1 MNINPFANE
10 QLIQHRNMTQSQ
22 KRNINS
28 TKEGVIVNS
37 FVKDNDISLSDLKD
51 TFVISDDTT
60 MPSQLYKDNQ
70 IVDKKLLPL
79 STIALG
85 VMSAIAGLTGFVRY
99 SAKASK
105 NLAKEKWLPAVT
117 RNVNLSKET
126 SQVIYQMVQSP
137 NSKTFIA
144 GAGVLT
150 LSAMAF
156 MGKTFFDGYKDIWVK
171 RKESNI
177 QKNLQENLIAVET
190 QAFSGKMQIIR
201 SMLSK
206 YTRDFE
212 GFLNPPEEKPDT
224 PFGRKS
230 FAQFAFSSRHSERNE
245 GDSSDF
251 ALKTTNSEES
261 FKNTNLGNILLGIG
275 TLAGI
280 VGLGFLSL
288 KNLTKSKM
296 HLQETLEQTKK
307 AIAQLVKT
315 STNETKHIDE
325 KNLEHMF
332 IEIENSKGIKE
343 FIKEQV
349 TALNWTKEEK
359 ENFEKKIIEK
369 IETSTTKV
377 NPNIGGDGT
386 PKPAFNSF
394 VDDYK
399 AFFYN
404 WLLDTSN
411 PQFGLLFGGITS
423 ITAIGYGGKLAGEAL
438 KDVQVKKIN
447 AQTELDLQKRLVSTE
462 LRNFKAKKDS
472 AINPLVK
479 EFYKQVDSGK
489 RSKQELKTMA
499 ENILLEIKNGPPFVY
514 S

>member
-1 MNINPFANE
+1 
-10 QLIQHRNMTQSQ
+10 
-22 KRNINS
+22 
-28 TKEGVIVNS
+28 
-37 FVKDNDISLSDLKD
+37 
-51 TFVISDDTT
+51 
-60 MPSQLYKDNQ
+60 MPTQLYNDYQ

-79 STIALG
+79 SSIALG
-85 VMSAIAGLTGFVRY
+85 VMGAIAGLTGFVRY

-171 RKESNI
+171 RKDANI

-190 QAFSGKMQIIR
+190 QSFSGKMQIIR

-206 YTRDFE
+206 YTKEFE

-224 PFGRKS
+224 PFGRKT
-230 FAQFAFSSRHSERNE
+230 FEQFAFGSGEN
-245 GDSSDF
+245 F
-251 ALKTTNSEES
+251 AHLQGEMPKAKRGNN
-261 FKNTNLGNILLGIG
+261 FGNILLGIG
-275 TLAGI
+275 TFAGI

-288 KNLTKSKM
+288 KNLTKSKI
-296 HLQETLEQTKK
+296 HLQESLEQTKK
-307 AIAQLVKT
+307 AIIQLVKT
-315 STNETKHIDE
+315 STNETKKADKE
-325 KNLEHMF
+325 NLEHMF
-332 IEIENSKGIKE
+332 VEIENSRGIRE
-343 FIKEQV
+343 FVNEQISV
-349 TALNWTKEEK
+349 LNWSKEEK
-359 ENFEKKIIEK
+359 GEFEKKVLEK

-394 VDDYK
+394 VDDYR

-411 PQFGLLFGGITS
+411 PQFGLLFGGVTA
-423 ITAIGYGGKLAGEAL
+423 ITAIGYGGKLAGDAL
-438 KDVQVKKIN
+438 KEVQVKKIN

-489 RSKQELKTMA
+489 RTKDELKTMA
-499 ENILLEIKNGPPFVY
+499 ENILFEIKNGPPFVY

>member
-22 KRNINS
+22 KRNINT
-28 TKEGVIVNS
+28 TKEGVVVNS
-37 FVKDNDISLSDLKD
+37 FVKDNEVSLSNLKD
-51 TFVISDDTT
+51 TFIISDDTS

-79 STIALG
+79 STVALG
-85 VMSAIAGLTGFVRY
+85 VMGAIAGLTGFVRY

-171 RKESNI
+171 RKEANI

-190 QAFSGKMQIIR
+190 QSFSGKMQIIR

-206 YTRDFE
+206 YTKEFE

-224 PFGRKS
+224 PFGRKT
-230 FAQFAFSSRHSERNE
+230 FAQFAFSANE
-245 GDSSDF
+245 NFDPSQREMPKAKG
-251 ALKTTNSEES
+251 TNN
-261 FKNTNLGNILLGIG
+261 FGNILLGIG

-296 HLQETLEQTKK
+296 HLQESLENTKK
-307 AIAQLVKT
+307 AISQIVKT
-315 STNETKHIDE
+315 STNETKSSDAE
-325 KNLEHMF
+325 NLEHMF
-332 IEIENSKGIKE
+332 VEIENSKGIKE
-343 FIKEQV
+343 FVREQISALSWTDKEK
-349 TALNWTKEEK
+349 AD
-359 ENFEKKIIEK
+359 FEKKVIEK

-411 PQFGLLFGGITS
+411 PQFGLLFGGITG

-438 KDVQVKKIN
+438 KEVQVKKIN

-489 RSKQELKTMA
+489 RTKDELKTMA
-499 ENILLEIKNGPPFVY
+499 ENILFEVKNGPPFVY

>member
-1 MNINPFANE
+1 
-10 QLIQHRNMTQSQ
+10 
-22 KRNINS
+22 
-28 TKEGVIVNS
+28 
-37 FVKDNDISLSDLKD
+37 
-51 TFVISDDTT
+51 
-60 MPSQLYKDNQ
+60 
-70 IVDKKLLPL
+70 
-79 STIALG
+79 
-85 VMSAIAGLTGFVRY
+85 
-99 SAKASK
+99 
-105 NLAKEKWLPAVT
+105 
-117 RNVNLSKET
+117 
-126 SQVIYQMVQSP
+126 MVQSP

-171 RKESNI
+171 RKEANI

-190 QAFSGKMQIIR
+190 QSFSGKMQIIR

-206 YTRDFE
+206 YTKEFE

-224 PFGRKS
+224 PFGRKT
-230 FAQFAFSSRHSERNE
+230 FAQFAFSANE
-245 GDSSDF
+245 NF
-251 ALKTTNSEES
+251 APSQREMPKAKGVNN
-261 FKNTNLGNILLGIG
+261 FGNILLGFG

-296 HLQETLEQTKK
+296 HLQESLENTKK
-307 AIAQLVKT
+307 AISQIVKT
-315 STNETKHIDE
+315 STNETKSSDAE
-325 KNLEHMF
+325 NLEHMF
-332 IEIENSKGIKE
+332 VEIENSKGIKE
-343 FIKEQV
+343 FVKEQIS
-349 TALNWTKEEK
+349 ALSWTDKEK
-359 ENFEKKIIEK
+359 ADFEKKVIEK

-411 PQFGLLFGGITS
+411 PQFGLFFGGITG

-438 KDVQVKKIN
+438 KK
-447 AQTELDLQKRLVSTE
+447 
-462 LRNFKAKKDS
+462 F
-472 AINPLVK
+472 
-479 EFYKQVDSGK
+479 
-489 RSKQELKTMA
+489 RSKKSMHKL
-499 ENILLEIKNGPPFVY
+499 NSICKNVLYQPN
-514 S
+514 

>member
-10 QLIQHRNMTQSQ
+10 QLIQHRNLTQSQ
-22 KRNINS
+22 KKNINT
-28 TKEGVIVNS
+28 TKEGVVVNS
-37 FVKDNDISLSDLKD
+37 FVKDNEVNLSNLKD

-60 MPSQLYKDNQ
+60 LPSQLYKDYQ

-79 STIALG
+79 STVALG
-85 VMSAIAGLTGFVRY
+85 VMGAIAGLTGFVRY

-171 RKESNI
+171 RKEANI

-206 YTRDFE
+206 YTKEFE

-224 PFGRKS
+224 PFGRKT
-230 FAQFAFSSRHSERNE
+230 FAQFAFT
-245 GDSSDF
+245 SD
-251 ALKTTNSEES
+251 
-261 FKNTNLGNILLGIG
+261 NTAQTPTFSQKAKEKGFGNILLGIG

-288 KNLTKSKM
+288 KNLTKSKI
-296 HLQETLEQTKK
+296 HLQESLEQTKK
-307 AIAQLVKT
+307 AIEQIVKT
-315 STNETKHIDE
+315 SKNETKSADRE
-325 KNLEHMF
+325 NLEHMF
-332 IEIENSKGIKE
+332 VEIENSRGIKE
-343 FIKEQV
+343 FVKEQIS
-349 TALNWTKEEK
+349 ALNWTKEEK
-359 ENFEKKIIEK
+359 SEFEKKIIEK

-411 PQFGLLFGGITS
+411 PQFGLLFGGVTA
-423 ITAIGYGGKLAGEAL
+423 ITAIGYGGKLAGDAL

-489 RSKQELKTMA
+489 RTKDELKTMA
-499 ENILLEIKNGPPFVY
+499 ENILFEVKNGPPFVY

>member
-37 FVKDNDISLSDLKD
+37 FVKDNEISLSDLKD

-85 VMSAIAGLTGFVRY
+85 VMGAIAGLTGFVRY

-171 RKESNI
+171 RKDANI

-206 YTRDFE
+206 YTKDFE

-230 FAQFAFSSRHSERNE
+230 FAQFAFTSGNNE
-245 GDSSDF
+245 NITFPQKAKENGF
-251 ALKTTNSEES
+251 
-261 FKNTNLGNILLGIG
+261 GNALLGVA

-280 VGLGFLSL
+280 IGLGFLSL

-307 AIAQLVKT
+307 AISQLVKT
-315 STNETKHIDE
+315 STNETKHVDE

-332 IEIENSKGIKE
+332 VEIENSKGIKE

-349 TALNWTKEEK
+349 TALNWTKAEK

-438 KDVQVKKIN
+438 KDIQVKKIN

>member
-1 MNINPFANE
+1 
-10 QLIQHRNMTQSQ
+10 
-22 KRNINS
+22 
-28 TKEGVIVNS
+28 
-37 FVKDNDISLSDLKD
+37 
-51 TFVISDDTT
+51 
-60 MPSQLYKDNQ
+60 
-70 IVDKKLLPL
+70 
-79 STIALG
+79 
-85 VMSAIAGLTGFVRY
+85 
-99 SAKASK
+99 
-105 NLAKEKWLPAVT
+105 
-117 RNVNLSKET
+117 
-126 SQVIYQMVQSP
+126 MVQSP

-171 RKESNI
+171 RKDANI

-201 SMLSK
+201 AMLSK
-206 YTRDFE
+206 YTKDFE

-230 FAQFAFSSRHSERNE
+230 FAQFAFSSRHSVRNE
-245 GDSSDF
+245 GDSSGF
-251 ALKTTNSEES
+251 ALAMTDSEES
-261 FKNTNLGNILLGIG
+261 HKPVKSANIANALLGIG

-288 KNLTKSKM
+288 KNLTKSKI
-296 HLQETLEQTKK
+296 HLQESLEQTKK
-307 AIAQLVKT
+307 AITELVK
-315 STNETKHIDE
+315 SSSKETKNIDE
-325 KNLEHMF
+325 ENLEHMF
-332 IEIENSKGIKE
+332 VEIENSKDIKE

-349 TALNWTKEEK
+349 GALNWSQEEK
-359 ENFEKKIIEK
+359 ENFQKRIIEK

-411 PQFGLLFGGITS
+411 PQFGLLFGGITG

-472 AINPLVK
+472 AITPLVK

-489 RSKQELKTMA
+489 RTKQELKTMA
-499 ENILLEIKNGPPFVY
+499 ENILFEIKNGPPFVY

>member
-10 QLIQHRNMTQSQ
+10 NLIQHRNMTQSQ
-22 KRNINS
+22 KRNINT
-28 TKEGVIVNS
+28 TKEGVVVNN
-37 FVKDNDISLSDLKD
+37 FVKDNEVSLSNLKD

-60 MPSQLYKDNQ
+60 MPTQLYKDYQ

-79 STIALG
+79 SSVALG
-85 VMSAIAGLTGFVRY
+85 VMGAIAGLTGFVRY

-171 RKESNI
+171 RKEANI

-190 QAFSGKMQIIR
+190 QSFSGKMQIIR
-201 SMLSK
+201 SMLSH
-206 YTRDFE
+206 YTKEFE

-224 PFGRKS
+224 PFGRKT
-230 FAQFAFSSRHSERNE
+230 FAQFAFGANE
-245 GDSSDF
+245 GEGYIQNSK
-251 ALKTTNSEES
+251 KTN
-261 FKNTNLGNILLGIG
+261 NLGNILLGLA
-275 TLAGI
+275 TFAGI

-288 KNLTKSKM
+288 KNLTKSKL
-296 HLQETLEQTKK
+296 HLQESLENTKRV
-307 AIAQLVKT
+307 ITQIVKT
-315 STNETKHIDE
+315 SKDETKLTDRE
-325 KNLEHMF
+325 NLEHMF
-332 IEIENSKGIKE
+332 LEIEHSRGIKE
-343 FIKEQV
+343 FVKEQIS
-349 TALNWTKEEK
+349 ALNWTKEEK
-359 ENFEKKIIEK
+359 TDFEKKIIEK
-369 IETSTTKV
+369 IETSTTNV

-411 PQFGLLFGGITS
+411 PQFALLFGGVTG
-423 ITAIGYGGKLAGEAL
+423 ITAIGYGGKLTGDAL
-438 KDVQVKKIN
+438 KEVQVKKIN

-472 AINPLVK
+472 AISPLVK

-489 RSKQELKTMA
+489 RTKEELKTMA
-499 ENILLEIKNGPPFVY
+499 ENILFEIKNGPPFVY

>member
-10 QLIQHRNMTQSQ
+10 NLIQHRNMTQSQ
-22 KRNINS
+22 KRNINT
-28 TKEGVIVNS
+28 TKEGVVVNS
-37 FVKDNDISLSDLKD
+37 FVKDNEVSLSNLKD

-60 MPSQLYKDNQ
+60 LPSQLYKDYQ

-79 STIALG
+79 SSVALG
-85 VMSAIAGLTGFVRY
+85 VMGAIAGLTGLVRY

-105 NLAKEKWLPAVT
+105 HLAKEKWLPAVT

-156 MGKTFFDGYKDIWVK
+156 MGKTFFDGFKEIWVK
-171 RKESNI
+171 RKEANI

-190 QAFSGKMQIIR
+190 QSFSGKMQIIR

-206 YTRDFE
+206 YTKEFE
-212 GFLNPPEEKPDT
+212 GFLNPPEEKIDT
-224 PFGRKS
+224 PFGRKT
-230 FAQFAFSSRHSERNE
+230 FAQFAFTSDENKSSVP
-245 GDSSDF
+245 
-251 ALKTTNSEES
+251 S
-261 FKNTNLGNILLGIG
+261 FSQKAKEYGFGNILLGLG
-275 TLAGI
+275 TVAGI
-280 VGLGFLSL
+280 AGLGFLSL

-296 HLQETLEQTKK
+296 HLQESLENTKN
-307 AIAQLVKT
+307 AITQIVKT
-315 STNETKHIDE
+315 SKDETKHTDKE
-325 KNLEHMF
+325 NLERMF
-332 IEIENSKGIKE
+332 LEIEHSRGIKE
-343 FIKEQV
+343 FVKEQIS
-349 TALNWTKEEK
+349 ALNWTKEEK
-359 ENFEKKIIEK
+359 TEFEKKLIEK
-369 IETSTTKV
+369 IETSTTNV

-411 PQFGLLFGGITS
+411 PRFALLFGGVTG
-423 ITAIGYGGKLAGEAL
+423 ITAIGYGGKLTGDAL
-438 KDVQVKKIN
+438 KEVQVKKIN

-489 RSKQELKTMA
+489 RTKDELKTMA
-499 ENILLEIKNGPPFVY
+499 ENILFEVKNGPPFVY